1 MRPGKIGIPEE
12 HRSRLMKKK
21 TEMTVLDSRMLA
33 QDIWSLELAYA
44 PEDVPEEV
52 RPGQFAGLYPPGGD
66 LLLMRPISICRWDRE
81 RGVLRFVY
89 RAAGKGTRSFT
100 SLRPGDHMDMLGIL
114 GNGYDLDQ
122 LRGKRVLLLGG
133 GIGVPPMLE
142 LAAALSEG
150 SAQTAGEQTSQK
162 GGGDHSAAQE
172 AGEAPAGVT
181 AVMGYRNHE
190 LFLLEEMKKYAAVFA
205 ATEDGSAGTKGNVLD
220 AVRENGIEA
229 DVICACGPL
238 PKLRAISRFA
248 AEKGIPA
255 FLSLEERMACGVG
268 VCLGCVTKTK
278 KIDSHSK
285 VNNARV
291 CVEGPVFSAD
301 EVDL

>member
-1 MRPGKIGIPEE
+1 MRLKMF
-12 HRSRLMKKK
+12 RRKS
-21 TEMTVLDSRMLA
+21 
-33 QDIWSLELAYA
+33 
-44 PEDVPEEV
+44 VPDNLRV
-52 RPGQFAGLYPPGGD
+52 
-66 LLLMRPISICRWDRE
+66 SIR
-81 RGVLRFVY
+81 
-89 RAAGKGTRSFT
+89 RAAISCSCAPSASADGTGSGVSCGLFT
-100 SLRPGDHMDMLGIL
+100 GLPGRGLVLSLPSGRETIWICWESWAMDMTWTSCA
-114 GNGYDLDQ
+114 
-122 LRGKRVLLLGG
+122 VLLLGG

-162 GGGDHSAAQE
+162 GDGDHSAAQE

-238 PKLRAISRFA
+238 PMLRAVSRYA
-248 AEKGIPA
+248 SEKGIKA

-278 KIDSHSK
+278 HVDEHSK
-285 VNNARV
+285 VHNARV
-291 CVEGPVFSAD
+291 CVEGPVFPAD
-301 EVDL
+301 EVDLD

>member
-1 MRPGKIGIPEE
+1 
-12 HRSRLMKKK
+12 MKKK
-21 TEMTVLDSRMLA
+21 TEMTVLDSRKLA

-44 PEDVPEEV
+44 PEDIPEQV
-52 RPGQFAGLYPPGGD
+52 RPGQFAGLYPPDGD
-66 LLLMRPISICRWDRE
+66 LLLMRPISICRWDKE
-81 RGVLRFVY
+81 RGTLRFVY
-89 RAAGKGTRSFT
+89 RAAGRGTRSFT
-100 SLRPGDHMDMLGIL
+100 SLKQGDRLDMLGIL
-114 GNGYDLDQ
+114 GNGYDLEL

-142 LAAALSEG
+142 LAAALSVGISKNGEDALSQQAAALPEAG
-150 SAQTAGEQTSQK
+150 KTAG
-162 GGGDHSAAQE
+162 AV
-172 AGEAPAGVT
+172 PGVT
-181 AVMGYRNHE
+181 AVLGYRNDE
-190 LFLLEEMKKYAAVFA
+190 LFLLEEMKQFA
-205 ATEDGSAGTKGNVLD
+205 SVYVATEDGSAGTKGNVLD

-238 PKLRAISRFA
+238 PMLRAISRFA
-248 AEKGIPA
+248 AEKEIPA